1 MRDPISVGLGER
13 VISRD
18 PLDVL
23 VAYGL
28 GSCLGIGMVD
38 PVRRICGLMHAV
50 LPEKNNGTDPLNPKF
65 VDSGILGLIEDMIK
79 AGADS
84 NRLVTR
90 MAGGANMLT
99 APGLSKTFDI
109 GTRNITAAHATF
121 AKLRMKLV
129 SEDVGGTR
137 GRTVRFYVGDTKMT
151 VRVIGEKEI
160 DL

>member
-13 VISRD
+13 VVSRD
-18 PLDVL
+18 PQDIL

-28 GSCLGIGMVD
+28 GSCLGIGMID
-38 PVRRICGLMHAV
+38 PVARVCGLLHAV
-50 LPEKNNGTDPLNPKF
+50 LPIKNNGTDPLNPKF
-65 VDSGILGLIEDMIK
+65 VDSGIAGLIEEMVK
-79 AGADS
+79 AGALR
-84 NRLVTR
+84 NRLVVR

-109 GTRNITAAHATF
+109 GARNIESAHNVFTNI
-121 AKLRMKLV
+121 RMNIK

-137 GRTVRFYVGDTKMT
+137 GRTVRLYVGETRMT

>member
-13 VISRD
+13 VVSRD
-18 PLDVL
+18 PQDIL

-28 GSCLGIGMVD
+28 GSCLGIGMID
-38 PVRRICGLMHAV
+38 PVSHVCGLLHAV
-50 LPEKNNGTDPLNPKF
+50 LPIKNNGTDPLNPKF
-65 VDSGILGLIEDMIK
+65 VDSGINGLIEEMVK
-79 AGADS
+79 AGAMRS
-84 NRLVTR
+84 RLTIR

-109 GTRNITAAHATF
+109 GARNIESAHNTF
-121 AKLRMKLV
+121 TTLKMILK

-137 GRTVRFYVGDTKMT
+137 GRTVRMYVGQSRMT
-151 VRVIGEKEI
+151 VRVIGEKEV